1 MSTIVVV
8 KKSLLPLQCT
18 TMMVHTNTSSTLQAM
33 ITVKQLSFGYTRR
46 RNIFDSLSL
55 ELPKG
60 SIVGLLGRNGE
71 GKTTLLKLLYGQ
83 LLRRQGELK
92 VLDADPKHR
101 AVSFLQQV
109 YLLPEEFQVP
119 PISIRSFFDISA
131 PFYPNYD
138 EAVAKELIDTF
149 GLQWDMNLKKISQG
163 QKKKALIAFALSL
176 RVPLLLLD
184 EPTNGLD
191 IPSKGEF
198 RRTVARYTTE
208 EQTIIISTHQVRD
221 LEQLID
227 RILIME
233 RGSIFCN
240 ATVADITERLSFRLI
255 TPELADK
262 ALYSEPSAVGTV
274 GILPSDGS
282 EESESNYSMELF
294 FNAVIS
300 ERDRILQALSE
311 KH

>member
-1 MSTIVVV
+1 
-8 KKSLLPLQCT
+8 
-18 TMMVHTNTSSTLQAM
+18 M

-92 VLDADPKHR
+92 VLDSDPKHR

-109 YLLPEEFQVP
+109 YLLPEEFRVP

-138 EAVAKELIDTF
+138 EAVAKELIDIF

>member
-1 MSTIVVV
+1 M
-8 KKSLLPLQCT
+8 
-18 TMMVHTNTSSTLQAM
+18 
-33 ITVKQLSFGYTRR
+33 
-46 RNIFDSLSL
+46 
-55 ELPKG
+55 
-60 SIVGLLGRNGE
+60 
-71 GKTTLLKLLYGQ
+71 
-83 LLRRQGELK
+83 
-92 VLDADPKHR
+92 
-101 AVSFLQQV
+101 

>member
-1 MSTIVVV
+1 
-8 KKSLLPLQCT
+8 
-18 TMMVHTNTSSTLQAM
+18 M

-92 VLDADPKHR
+92 VLDSDPKHR

-109 YLLPEEFQVP
+109 YLLPEEFRVP

-138 EAVAKELIDTF
+138 EAVAKELIDIF

-198 RRTVARYTTE
+198 RRAVARYTSD
-208 EQTIIISTHQVRD
+208 EQTILISTHQVRD

-227 RILIME
+227 RVLIME

-255 TPELADK
+255 TPELANK

-274 GILPSDGS
+274 GILPNDGN

-300 ERDRILQALSE
+300 ERDRILQALSQG
-311 KH
+311 H

>member
-1 MSTIVVV
+1 
-8 KKSLLPLQCT
+8 
-18 TMMVHTNTSSTLQAM
+18 M
-33 ITVKQLSFGYTRR
+33 ITVTQLSFGYTRR

-92 VLDADPKHR
+92 VLDSDPKHR

-109 YLLPEEFQVP
+109 YLLPEEFRVP

-138 EAVAKELIDTF
+138 ETVAKELIDIF

-198 RRTVARYTTE
+198 RRAVARYTSD
-208 EQTIIISTHQVRD
+208 EQTILISTHQVRD

-227 RILIME
+227 RVLIME

-255 TPELADK
+255 TPELANK

-274 GILPSDGS
+274 GILPNDGN

-300 ERDRILQALSE
+300 ERDRILQALSQG
-311 KH
+311 H

>member
-1 MSTIVVV
+1 
-8 KKSLLPLQCT
+8 
-18 TMMVHTNTSSTLQAM
+18 M

-92 VLDADPKHR
+92 VLDLDPKHR

-233 RGSIFCN
+233 RGTIFCN

>member
-1 MSTIVVV
+1 
-8 KKSLLPLQCT
+8 
-18 TMMVHTNTSSTLQAM
+18 M

-92 VLDADPKHR
+92 VLDSDPKHR

-109 YLLPEEFQVP
+109 YLLPEEFRVP

-138 EAVAKELIDTF
+138 EAVAKELIDIF

-198 RRTVARYTTE
+198 RRAVARYTSD
-208 EQTIIISTHQVRD
+208 EQTILISTHQVRD

-227 RILIME
+227 RVLIME

-240 ATVADITERLSFRLI
+240 ASVADITERLSFRLI
-255 TPELADK
+255 TPELANK

-274 GILPSDGS
+274 GILPNDGN
-282 EESESNYSMELF
+282 EDGESNYSMELF

-300 ERDRILQALSE
+300 ERDRILQALSQG
-311 KH
+311 H

>member
-1 MSTIVVV
+1 M
-8 KKSLLPLQCT
+8 LPLQCT
-18 TMMVHTNTSSTLQAM
+18 TIMVHIDTSSTLQAM

-92 VLDADPKHR
+92 VLDLDPKHR

>member
-1 MSTIVVV
+1 
-8 KKSLLPLQCT
+8 
-18 TMMVHTNTSSTLQAM
+18 M

-92 VLDADPKHR
+92 VLDLDPKHR

-198 RRTVARYTTE
+198 RRTVARYTTD

-227 RILIME
+227 RVLIME
-233 RGSIFCN
+233 RGTIFCN
-240 ATVADITERLSFRLI
+240 ATVADITERLSFRLLP
-255 TPELADK
+255 PELADK

>member
-1 MSTIVVV
+1 
-8 KKSLLPLQCT
+8 
-18 TMMVHTNTSSTLQAM
+18 M

-119 PISIRSFFDISA
+119 PISIRSFFDIST

>member
-1 MSTIVVV
+1 
-8 KKSLLPLQCT
+8 
-18 TMMVHTNTSSTLQAM
+18 M

-198 RRTVARYTTE
+198 RRTVARYTTD

-227 RILIME
+227 RVLIME
-233 RGSIFCN
+233 RGTIFCN

-255 TPELADK
+255 TPELANK

>member
-1 MSTIVVV
+1 
-8 KKSLLPLQCT
+8 
-18 TMMVHTNTSSTLQAM
+18 M

-92 VLDADPKHR
+92 VLDLDPKHR

-149 GLQWDMNLKKISQG
+149 GLRWDMNLKKISQG

>member
-1 MSTIVVV
+1 
-8 KKSLLPLQCT
+8 
-18 TMMVHTNTSSTLQAM
+18 M

-109 YLLPEEFQVP
+109 YLLPEEFRVP

-198 RRTVARYTTE
+198 RRAVARYTSD
-208 EQTIIISTHQVRD
+208 EQTILISTHQVRD

-227 RILIME
+227 RVLIME
-233 RGSIFCN
+233 RGTIFCN
-240 ATVADITERLSFRLI
+240 ATVADITERLSFRLL

>member
-1 MSTIVVV
+1 
-8 KKSLLPLQCT
+8 
-18 TMMVHTNTSSTLQAM
+18 M

-83 LLRRQGELK
+83 LLHRQGELK
-92 VLDADPKHR
+92 VLDSDPKHR

-109 YLLPEEFQVP
+109 YLLPEEFRVP

-138 EAVAKELIDTF
+138 EAVAKELIDIF

-198 RRTVARYTTE
+198 RRAVARYTSD
-208 EQTIIISTHQVRD
+208 EQTILISTHQVRD

-227 RILIME
+227 RVLIME

-255 TPELADK
+255 TPELANK

-300 ERDRILQALSE
+300 ERDRILQALSQG
-311 KH
+311 H

>member
-1 MSTIVVV
+1 
-8 KKSLLPLQCT
+8 
-18 TMMVHTNTSSTLQAM
+18 M

-60 SIVGLLGRNGE
+60 SIVGLLGHNGE

>member
-1 MSTIVVV
+1 
-8 KKSLLPLQCT
+8 
-18 TMMVHTNTSSTLQAM
+18 MVHANTSSTLQAM

-227 RILIME
+227 RVLIME
-233 RGSIFCN
+233 RGTIFCN
-240 ATVADITERLSFRLI
+240 ATVADITERLSFRLL
-255 TPELADK
+255 TPELVDK

>member
-1 MSTIVVV
+1 
-8 KKSLLPLQCT
+8 
-18 TMMVHTNTSSTLQAM
+18 M

-92 VLDADPKHR
+92 VLEADPKHR

-109 YLLPEEFQVP
+109 YLLPEEFRVP

-138 EAVAKELIDTF
+138 EAVAKELIDIF

-198 RRTVARYTTE
+198 RRAVARYTSD
-208 EQTIIISTHQVRD
+208 EQTILISTHQVRD

-227 RILIME
+227 RVLIME

-255 TPELADK
+255 TPELANK
-262 ALYSEPSAVGTV
+262 ALYSEPSAVGTI

>member
-1 MSTIVVV
+1 
-8 KKSLLPLQCT
+8 
-18 TMMVHTNTSSTLQAM
+18 M

-92 VLDADPKHR
+92 VLDSDPKHR

-109 YLLPEEFQVP
+109 YLLPEEFRVP

-138 EAVAKELIDTF
+138 EAVAKELIDIF

-198 RRTVARYTTE
+198 RRAVARYTSD
-208 EQTIIISTHQVRD
+208 EQTILISTHQVRD

-227 RILIME
+227 RVLIME

-240 ATVADITERLSFRLI
+240 ATAADITERLSFRLI
-255 TPELADK
+255 TPELASK

>member
-1 MSTIVVV
+1 M
-8 KKSLLPLQCT
+8 
-18 TMMVHTNTSSTLQAM
+18 
-33 ITVKQLSFGYTRR
+33 
-46 RNIFDSLSL
+46 
-55 ELPKG
+55 
-60 SIVGLLGRNGE
+60 
-71 GKTTLLKLLYGQ
+71 
-83 LLRRQGELK
+83 
-92 VLDADPKHR
+92 
-101 AVSFLQQV
+101 
-109 YLLPEEFQVP
+109 YLLPEEFRVP

-138 EAVAKELIDTF
+138 ETVAKELIDIF

-198 RRTVARYTTE
+198 RRAVARYTSD
-208 EQTIIISTHQVRD
+208 EQTILISTHQVRD

-227 RILIME
+227 RVLIME

-255 TPELADK
+255 TPELANK

-274 GILPSDGS
+274 GILPNDGN
-282 EESESNYSMELF
+282 EDGESNYSMELF

-300 ERDRILQALSE
+300 ERDRILQALSQG
-311 KH
+311 H

>member
-1 MSTIVVV
+1 
-8 KKSLLPLQCT
+8 
-18 TMMVHTNTSSTLQAM
+18 M

-92 VLDADPKHR
+92 VLDSDPKHR

-109 YLLPEEFQVP
+109 YLLPEEFRVP

-138 EAVAKELIDTF
+138 EPVAKELIDIF

-184 EPTNGLD
+184 EPTNGLA

-198 RRTVARYTTE
+198 RRAVARYTSD
-208 EQTIIISTHQVRD
+208 EQTILISTHQVRD

-227 RILIME
+227 RVLIME

-255 TPELADK
+255 TPELANK

-274 GILPSDGS
+274 GILPNDGN
-282 EESESNYSMELF
+282 EDGESNYSMELF

-300 ERDRILQALSE
+300 ERDRILQALSQG
-311 KH
+311 H

>member
-1 MSTIVVV
+1 
-8 KKSLLPLQCT
+8 
-18 TMMVHTNTSSTLQAM
+18 MVHINTSSTLQAM

-92 VLDADPKHR
+92 VLDLDPKHR

-198 RRTVARYTTE
+198 RRTVARYTTD

-227 RILIME
+227 RVLIME
-233 RGSIFCN
+233 RGTIFCN
-240 ATVADITERLSFRLI
+240 ATVADITERLSFRLL

>member
-1 MSTIVVV
+1 
-8 KKSLLPLQCT
+8 
-18 TMMVHTNTSSTLQAM
+18 M

-92 VLDADPKHR
+92 VLDLDPKHR

-138 EAVAKELIDTF
+138 EAVAKELIDIF

-198 RRTVARYTTE
+198 RRAVARYTSD
-208 EQTIIISTHQVRD
+208 EQTILISTHQVRD

-227 RILIME
+227 RVLIME

-255 TPELADK
+255 TPELANK

>member
-1 MSTIVVV
+1 
-8 KKSLLPLQCT
+8 
-18 TMMVHTNTSSTLQAM
+18 M

-92 VLDADPKHR
+92 VLDLDPKHR

-198 RRTVARYTTE
+198 RRTVARYTTD

-227 RILIME
+227 RVLIME
-233 RGSIFCN
+233 RGTIFCN

>member
-1 MSTIVVV
+1 
-8 KKSLLPLQCT
+8 
-18 TMMVHTNTSSTLQAM
+18 M

-109 YLLPEEFQVP
+109 YLLPEEFRVP

-198 RRTVARYTTE
+198 RRAVARYTSD
-208 EQTIIISTHQVRD
+208 EQTILISTHQVRD

>member
-1 MSTIVVV
+1 
-8 KKSLLPLQCT
+8 
-18 TMMVHTNTSSTLQAM
+18 M
-33 ITVKQLSFGYTRR
+33 ITVKKLSFGYTRR

-92 VLDADPKHR
+92 VLDSDPKHR

-109 YLLPEEFQVP
+109 YLLPEEFRVP

-138 EAVAKELIDTF
+138 EAVAKELIDIF

-198 RRTVARYTTE
+198 RRAVARYTSD
-208 EQTIIISTHQVRD
+208 EQTILISTHQVRD

-227 RILIME
+227 RVLIME

-255 TPELADK
+255 TPELANK

-274 GILPSDGS
+274 GILPNDGN
-282 EESESNYSMELF
+282 EDGESNYSMELF

-300 ERDRILQALSE
+300 ERDRILQALSQG
-311 KH
+311 H

>member
-1 MSTIVVV
+1 
-8 KKSLLPLQCT
+8 
-18 TMMVHTNTSSTLQAM
+18 M

-92 VLDADPKHR
+92 VLDSDPKHR

-109 YLLPEEFQVP
+109 YLLPEEFRVP

-138 EAVAKELIDTF
+138 EAVAKELIDIF

-198 RRTVARYTTE
+198 RRAVARYTSD
-208 EQTIIISTHQVRD
+208 EQTILISTHQVRD

-227 RILIME
+227 RVLIME

-240 ATVADITERLSFRLI
+240 ATVVDITERLSFRLI
-255 TPELADK
+255 TPELANK

-274 GILPSDGS
+274 GILPNDGN
-282 EESESNYSMELF
+282 EDGESNYSMELF

-300 ERDRILQALSE
+300 ERDRILQALSQG
-311 KH
+311 H

>member
-1 MSTIVVV
+1 
-8 KKSLLPLQCT
+8 
-18 TMMVHTNTSSTLQAM
+18 MMVHTNTSSTLQAM

-92 VLDADPKHR
+92 VLDLDPKHR

-282 EESESNYSMELF
+282 DEAESNYSMELF

>member
-1 MSTIVVV
+1 
-8 KKSLLPLQCT
+8 
-18 TMMVHTNTSSTLQAM
+18 M

-92 VLDADPKHR
+92 VLEADPKHR

-109 YLLPEEFQVP
+109 YLLPEEFRVP

-138 EAVAKELIDTF
+138 EAVAKELIDIF

-198 RRTVARYTTE
+198 RRAVARYTSD
-208 EQTIIISTHQVRD
+208 EQTILISTHQVRD

-227 RILIME
+227 RVLIME

-255 TPELADK
+255 TPELANK

-274 GILPSDGS
+274 GILPNDGN

>member
-1 MSTIVVV
+1 
-8 KKSLLPLQCT
+8 
-18 TMMVHTNTSSTLQAM
+18 M

-92 VLDADPKHR
+92 VLDLDPKHR

-176 RVPLLLLD
+176 RVPLPLLD

-282 EESESNYSMELF
+282 DEAESNYSMELF

>member
-1 MSTIVVV
+1 
-8 KKSLLPLQCT
+8 
-18 TMMVHTNTSSTLQAM
+18 M

-92 VLDADPKHR
+92 VLDLDPKHR

-233 RGSIFCN
+233 RGTIFCN
-240 ATVADITERLSFRLI
+240 ATVADITERLSFRLL
-255 TPELADK
+255 TPELVDK

>member
-1 MSTIVVV
+1 
-8 KKSLLPLQCT
+8 
-18 TMMVHTNTSSTLQAM
+18 M

-83 LLRRQGELK
+83 LLHRQGELK

>member
-1 MSTIVVV
+1 M
-8 KKSLLPLQCT
+8 LPLQCT
-18 TMMVHTNTSSTLQAM
+18 TIMIHINTSSTLQAM

-92 VLDADPKHR
+92 VLDLDPKHR

-198 RRTVARYTTE
+198 RRTVARYTTD

-227 RILIME
+227 RVLIME
-233 RGSIFCN
+233 RGTIFCN
-240 ATVADITERLSFRLI
+240 ATVADITERLSFRLL
-255 TPELADK
+255 TPELVDK

-282 EESESNYSMELF
+282 DEAESNYSMELF

>member
-1 MSTIVVV
+1 
-8 KKSLLPLQCT
+8 
-18 TMMVHTNTSSTLQAM
+18 M

-208 EQTIIISTHQVRD
+208 EQTIIISTHHVRD

-282 EESESNYSMELF
+282 EESESTFSMELF

>member
-1 MSTIVVV
+1 
-8 KKSLLPLQCT
+8 
-18 TMMVHTNTSSTLQAM
+18 M

-92 VLDADPKHR
+92 VLDSDPKHR

-109 YLLPEEFQVP
+109 YLLPEEFRVP

-138 EAVAKELIDTF
+138 EAVAKELIDIF

-198 RRTVARYTTE
+198 RRAVARYTSD
-208 EQTIIISTHQVRD
+208 EQTILISTHQVRD

-227 RILIME
+227 RVLIME

-274 GILPSDGS
+274 GILPNDGN

-300 ERDRILQALSE
+300 ERDRILQALSQG
-311 KH
+311 H